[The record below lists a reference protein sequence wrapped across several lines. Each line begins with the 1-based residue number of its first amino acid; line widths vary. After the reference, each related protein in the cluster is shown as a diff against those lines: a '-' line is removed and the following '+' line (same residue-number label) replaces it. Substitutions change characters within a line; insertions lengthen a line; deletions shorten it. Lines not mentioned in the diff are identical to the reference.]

1 MAASKGKS
9 LAQTRAEDR
18 IAALRNA
25 AARRES
31 AQLRADGVSDVFQEM
46 LSEATASAGPDNKE
60 ERPAKKRRL
69 EDPNQNMR
77 HVGSSSVNQNKS
89 EIEDQQIP
97 QQTAIDS
104 GDSEDE
110 DEIDWE
116 EVGFDQVAPS
126 AAPPKQAADE
136 IADVSID
143 VAPKKTPQKVA
154 ALKRKPITTVEKL
167 LRMAVHKAHLLF
179 LIFHV
184 HVRNSWCNLDAVQSK
199 LKPVLSLKTIGL
211 LHPREDLIQFS
222 RSENFINGLR
232 LAVDTWQARF
242 RVIDSGMR
250 QPRWADTPDEI
261 KQQINSISEGIR
273 SVDKAHFIKY
283 ASSLRGS
290 QDVGNQLFCALLRSV
305 GVEARLVCS
314 LQPLPFGAAGAKS
327 GTPLKPTIYAD
338 SRSDGATSA
347 EEGSAT
353 GSASE
358 TSITPK
364 GRRRRI
370 GQPNFAIGGS
380 SKPPPGTKAPPKK
393 APNTVRKLEYPIFWV
408 EVFNSAYQRWV
419 PVDPIVT
426 GTINKPAKLEP
437 PASYDH
443 NTLSY
448 VIAFDGDG
456 YARDVT
462 RRYSKAYNAKTR
474 KLRVESTETGDRWWR
489 KALKPF
495 RRRDHLDRDQV
506 EDAELAKKEAQE
518 GMPNNVQDFK
528 NHPYY
533 ALERQLKRHEVIFPK
548 REVGKINAGKS
559 SSSNVESVYRRN
571 DIQLVRSAD
580 KWYRVGREIKPGEQ
594 ALKRVPTRRG
604 LRAQQEDP
612 DEEAPMTALY
622 AFSQTSLYTPPPVTN
637 GRIPKNAYG
646 NLDVYVPSMVPP
658 GAVHVRHNLAAKAA
672 KVLGIDYADAVTG
685 FKFKGRI
692 GEAIKAGVVVAAEN
706 SDAVETTIEGF
717 QTAAQEEEDAKRS
730 LECLRLW
737 RRFLTGLRIGVR
749 IGLYESSGGGSGPS
763 GGKAEILKKELDKEE
778 DQQDRVVDA
787 GGFILDAAEET
798 VPTVSRF
805 ASAAKPMRL
814 LARAQQQAEAEE
826 YEENVT
832 AQDIGEQAP
841 RLRRP
846 RNPTIEEG
854 EDEQAEDIDERAPRL
869 RRRRNMTME
878 ESESNLS
885 SEEEYIPETVRPP
898 PTRRKRGRG
907 ESPPPE
913 ETETTST
920 TTTRRS
926 TRQTRSR
933 PILEES
939 SSDEED
945 DPNPI
950 SSSPQPSAPDSGGG
964 FIPDIAGE
972 EMADSRGGFIPEQ
985 EQEQDFSGGFIP
997 EDNAMIVT
1005 STTANPPRYDQSGG
1019 FTQDEIMETDSP
1031 AREAADD
1038 EDAVEEKDGNSGLDA
1053 HMVSDEKAED
1063 KMKEDDMGQDDDDEG
1078 SLISH
1083 DPDDE
1088 DAEPEWLNSD

>member
-1 MAASKGKS
+1 M
-9 LAQTRAEDR
+9 
-18 IAALRNA
+18 
-25 AARRES
+25 
-31 AQLRADGVSDVFQEM
+31 
-46 LSEATASAGPDNKE
+46 
-60 ERPAKKRRL
+60 
-69 EDPNQNMR
+69 
-77 HVGSSSVNQNKS
+77 
-89 EIEDQQIP
+89 
-97 QQTAIDS
+97 
-104 GDSEDE
+104 
-110 DEIDWE
+110 
-116 EVGFDQVAPS
+116 
-126 AAPPKQAADE
+126 
-136 IADVSID
+136 
-143 VAPKKTPQKVA
+143 
-154 ALKRKPITTVEKL
+154 
-167 LRMAVHKAHLLF
+167 
-179 LIFHV
+179 
-184 HVRNSWCNLDAVQSK
+184 
-199 LKPVLSLKTIGL
+199 
-211 LHPREDLIQFS
+211 
-222 RSENFINGLR
+222 
-232 LAVDTWQARF
+232 
-242 RVIDSGMR
+242 
-250 QPRWADTPDEI
+250 
-261 KQQINSISEGIR
+261 
-273 SVDKAHFIKY
+273 DKAHFIKC

-314 LQPLPFGAAGAKS
+314 LQPLPFGAAGAKP
-327 GTPLKPTIYAD
+327 GTPLKLKPTIYT
-338 SRSDGATSA
+338 SDGGTSA
-347 EEGSAT
+347 EEGSGA

-380 SKPPPGTKAPPKK
+380 SKPPPATKAPPKK
-393 APNTVRKLEYPIFWV
+393 APSTVRKLEYPIFWV

-419 PVDPIVT
+419 PVDATVT

-443 NTLSY
+443 DTLSY

-474 KLRVESTETGDRWWR
+474 KLRIESTETGDRWWR

-518 GMPNNVQDFK
+518 GLPNNVQDFK
-528 NHPYY
+528 DHPYY
-533 ALERQLKRHEVIFPK
+533 ALERHLKRHEVIFPK

-571 DIQLVRSAD
+571 DVQLVRSAD

-594 ALKRVPTRRG
+594 ALKRVPARRG

-622 AFSQTSLYTPPPVTN
+622 AFSQTSLYTPPPVVN

-685 FKFKGRI
+685 FTFKGRI
-692 GEAIKAGVVVAAEN
+692 GEAVKAGVVVAAEN

-749 IGLYESSGGGSGPS
+749 IGLYESSGGGNGSSGK
-763 GGKAEILKKELDKEE
+763 KAETLRKELDKEE

-787 GGFILDAAEET
+787 GGFVLDAAEET
-798 VPTVSRF
+798 VPTADRF
-805 ASAAKPMRL
+805 ASAAKPMSL

-826 YEENVT
+826 YEEAET

-841 RLRRP
+841 RLRRQ
-846 RNPTIEEG
+846 RKTTVEEE
-854 EDEQAEDIDERAPRL
+854 EDEQAENIDERAPRL
-869 RRRRNMTME
+869 RRQRNMTLE
-878 ESESNLS
+878 ESESDLS
-885 SEEEYIPETVRPP
+885 SEDEFIPETVRPA
-898 PTRRKRGRG
+898 PTRRKRGRV
-907 ESPPPE
+907 ESQPPE
-913 ETETTST
+913 ETEPTST
-920 TTTRRS
+920 KPTTRRS

-933 PILEES
+933 NPILEEP
-939 SSDEED
+939 SSDEEEAD
-945 DPNPI
+945 GPAVE
-950 SSSPQPSAPDSGGG
+950 SPQPSAPENGGGFIPNISSEEMANSGGGFIPESTTGQSHDSGGG
-964 FIPDIAGE
+964 FIPGKDFGG
-972 EMADSRGGFIPEQ
+972 GGFISDPRTDQ
-985 EQEQDFSGGFIP
+985 SHDSGGGFIP
-997 EDNAMIVT
+997 EDFGGGFIPDDATMIAEL
-1005 STTANPPRYDQSGG
+1005 TAATPTGYDQAGG
-1019 FTQDEIMETDSP
+1019 FMPDNETNTQSRDQNP
-1031 AREAADD
+1031 AED
-1038 EDAVEEKDGNSGLDA
+1038 EDEKMGGGFLPEDGVEEEDMHTVKKA
-1053 HMVSDEKAED
+1053 HMVGDKEAED
-1063 KMKEDDMGQDDDDEG
+1063 EMDEDEMDEDDDQGEDDDMGEDDDDDDDDDKG
-1078 SLISH
+1078 SLLSH

-1088 DAEPEWLNSD
+1088 DAEPEWLN